1 MPLLYPIP
9 PRKIHKN
16 RAPRTKLVRW
26 LGVTPRIEIIHYG
39 DPWCWYSWGLE
50 PAIQRLH
57 EAYGDQVA
65 ISYKMGGVFNDLE
78 KWRAKYGVGDDAAL
92 SQWIRET
99 DQMMRNPFE
108 LDYVL
113 KSGMKDTWKACV
125 AVKAAQ
131 LQGEE
136 SMLRFY
142 RKLMEAIQL
151 FS

>member
-1 MPLLYPIP
+1 
-9 PRKIHKN
+9 
-16 RAPRTKLVRW
+16 
-26 LGVTPRIEIIHYG
+26 
-39 DPWCWYSWGLE
+39 
-50 PAIQRLH
+50 
-57 EAYGDQVA
+57 VA

-78 KWRAKYGVGDDAAL
+78 KCRAKYGVGDDAAL